1 MYGSQKGAQGKIR
14 RKKDT
19 GTAFKISC
27 KSLQPNEEQ
36 LATKGS
42 YNNNSHCLFVCSSD
56 QKQQLVIRAQIHGTW
71 RTGFFVPPLA
81 PVSGIQAAPGAHAQL
96 PARGLRGS

>member
-1 MYGSQKGAQGKIR
+1 MALKRGQREKLEGK
-14 RKKDT
+14 KT
-19 GTAFKISC
+19 LALPFKIYC
-27 KSLQPNEEQ
+27 KSLQPNEQ
-36 LATKGS
+36 QHATRGS

-81 PVSGIQAAPGAHAQL
+81 PANGIQAAPGAHAQL
-96 PARGLRGS
+96 PARGLRGSE